1 MINNDISTYSD
12 FVYWMIAV
20 HLLSDKCSCPR
31 TKLSFFTLG
40 VSNDIGK
47 VMTLSYA
54 TIDAALNSVE

>member
-1 MINNDISTYSD
+1 
-12 FVYWMIAV
+12 MIAV

-31 TKLSFFTLG
+31 TKLYFFTLG
-40 VSNDIGK
+40 ASNDIGK